1 MPLITV
7 LRQSV
12 RMDAVSSYERL
23 VRFIAERAKQ
33 DGKTFK
39 WTARISEGSE
49 GRIISFL
56 SPVEGYAE
64 LATREPI
71 DAALRRLYGE
81 ADGEAVLTTLGEGI
95 QSSSSQVLSPR
106 EDLSSQALPQPGQAP
121 ELVHVTRLRI
131 TPGGGLG
138 CEQLIRQVVEAA
150 AKVDEQRRYNV
161 LQTVLGDLRT
171 YAVVQAISDPAQL
184 DRQAAVPELLAEAY
198 GQERADAIFLEG
210 TACIA
215 DAEAELSVLRPDLSN
230 PAA

>member
-7 LRQSV
+7 LRQNV
-12 RMDAVSSYERL
+12 RMDAVSNYERL

-33 DGKTFK
+33 DADTFK
-39 WTARISEGSE
+39 WTARVSEGSE

-56 SPVEGYAE
+56 SSVEGYAE
-64 LATREPI
+64 LASREDT

-81 ADGEAVLTTLGEGI
+81 ADGEAVLRALGEGI

-106 EDLSSQALPQPGQAP
+106 EDLSNQALPQPGSAP
-121 ELVHVTRLRI
+121 ELVQVTRLRV
-131 TPGGGLG
+131 TPGGALG

-171 YAVVQAISDPAQL
+171 YAVVQVISDPAQL
-184 DRQAAVPELLAEAY
+184 DRQAPVPELLAEAY
-198 GQERADAIFLEG
+198 GQEQAETIFREG
-210 TACIA
+210 TACVA
-215 DAEAELSVLRPDLSN
+215 EAEAELSVLRPDLSN
-230 PAA
+230 PAE